1 MPCQRFLLIGFPLLL
16 LLALPQTVRAGDHEP
31 PRPDDRVIFDL
42 AAEDWVTTKT
52 ARVIVNVEAAV
63 TGSTAGTMR
72 GDMAKAVNDMVKA
85 DWRLTSFTRSQ
96 DQTGLER
103 WSASYEARV
112 PENALSGLGENAKKL
127 SKAGMQLAINAI
139 DFSPTL
145 EETQAMYGALRTQ
158 IYKSANEQ
166 LAALNAAMPNRNYRI
181 ATINF
186 SGDNEGVAPP
196 PPMPVVMRGYAASAS
211 APMMAHG
218 GAEAAPMERAEK
230 VTVTARIVLA
240 SAPPVVSAVAPSPVA
255 TPAAPR

>member
-1 MPCQRFLLIGFPLLL
+1 MPRQRFFLMGLALLL
-16 LLALPQTVRAGDHEP
+16 LVMPQTVRADDREP

-52 ARVIVNVEAAV
+52 ARVVVNVEAAV
-63 TGSTAGTMR
+63 TASTAGTMR
-72 GDMAKAVNDMVKA
+72 GDMAKAVSDLVKA

-112 PENALSGLGENAKKL
+112 PENALGGLGENAKKL
-127 SKAGMQLAINAI
+127 SKAGMQLAVNAI

-145 EETQAMYGALRTQ
+145 EETQAVHGALRTQ
-158 IYKSANEQ
+158 IYKNANEQ
-166 LAALNAAMPNRNYRI
+166 LAALNAAMPGRSYRI

-186 SGDNEGVAPP
+186 SGDNEGVAPSS
-196 PPMPVVMRGYAASAS
+196 PPMPVVMRGYAANAA
-211 APMMAHG
+211 APMMAMANG
-218 GAEAAPMERAEK
+218 GPDSSPMERAEK

-240 SAPPVVSAVAPSPVA
+240 SAPPLPVA
-255 TPAAPR
+255 MPAAPR